1 MDTMR
6 LKVELEAI
14 NKASGPIRDMLKGTT
29 ALSKGV
35 KEAQHKLRE
44 LNAQQK
50 QLEGFREAS
59 ARVTETGKAM
69 QEAGRKVRELR
80 DALVASETP
89 TQNMKKEYQA
99 AARELRNLTSA
110 HERAKTAQTAAAIV
124 RERSAMSSSVQDSG
138 WSFRIDL
145 FRTSRL
151 KASIR
156 LRLPFPG

>member
-35 KEAQHKLRE
+35 KEARDKLRE
-44 LNAQQK
+44 LTAQQK
-50 QLEGFREAS
+50 QLDGFREAS

-80 DALVASETP
+80 DALIASEAP
-89 TQNMKKEYQA
+89 SKNMTKEYQA
-99 AARELRNLTSA
+99 AARELSLDEFR
-110 HERAKTAQTAAAIV
+110 QVVV
-124 RERSAMSSSVQDSG
+124 RY
-138 WSFRIDL
+138 
-145 FRTSRL
+145 
-151 KASIR
+151 K
-156 LRLPFPG
+156 